1 MPIRHDSDAWRAL
14 LIERR
19 ARAILQ
25 AGPQAHTRVLAPLRP
40 IAHPQPVKGT
50 PQ

>member
-1 MPIRHDSDAWRAL
+1 MPIAHNSDTWRAL

-19 ARAILQ
+19 ARQILQ

-40 IAHPQPVKGT
+40 IAHQPPTKGK
-50 PQ
+50 

>member
-1 MPIRHDSDAWRAL
+1 MLSHQSDTWRAL

-25 AGPQAHTRVLAPLRP
+25 AGPQAHTRVLAPVRP
-40 IAHPQPVKGT
+40 IAHSKPVKGNS
-50 PQ
+50 P